1 VKRYAIGFGPDEAI
15 GSQLERTA
23 STRDGVPFRIRPI
36 RATDEKLDREFIMR
50 LSPESRY
57 RRMMNA
63 MLQPSAELLYRF
75 VHVDYDRDM
84 AFAALV
90 GDPPDEQII
99 GIARYAHDPTGSDC
113 EFAVAVADAWQKR
126 GVGAT
131 LMQYLLEYAHAR
143 GIREVH
149 GEILAD
155 NQRMIELA
163 RWLGMK
169 LRYHPQGAAFVEATR
184 KT

>member
-1 VKRYAIGFGPDEAI
+1 LDVDYPA
-15 GSQLERTA
+15 QWERTA

-36 RATDEKLDREFIMR
+36 RVDDEKLDREFIIR

-63 MLQPSAELLYRF
+63 MLVPTAEMLYHF
-75 VHVDYDRDM
+75 VHVDYERDM
-84 AFAALV
+84 AFAALAC
-90 GDPPDEQII
+90 GPPEEQII
-99 GIARYAHDPTGSDC
+99 GIARYAHDPTGPAC

-126 GVGAT
+126 GVGT
-131 LMQYLLEYAHAR
+131 LLMQILLEYAHAH
-143 GIREVH
+143 GVSEVH

-169 LRYHPQGAAFVEATR
+169 LRYHPQSAALVGATR